1 MLTFGLIVVS
11 LLGLFVGIVFPSL
24 VGLRMAKQLEPDAH
38 LKAVKTVLIEG
49 EVLDVI
55 VGDVLEYIPDR
66 VT

>member
-1 MLTFGLIVVS
+1 MDLVLAVVLLSIFMIMLVM
-11 LLGLFVGIVFPSL
+11 FVAYQINK
-24 VGLRMAKQLEPDAH
+24 MAKQLEPDAH
-38 LKAVKTVLIEG
+38 LKGVKTVLIEG